1 MTLRELRESHG
12 ARVPPAWEAA
22 NPAVVRLV
30 RWLMARS
37 PRDRPTAREVL
48 SSGLLPPRVQ
58 DEQVGVGGDVCLVCV
73 FVDGNV
79 CLACVRGSC
88 RGVCWGAGCRQLLGK
103 RRSPTLH
110 ATGAPTP
117 ATPCP

>member
-1 MTLRELRESHG
+1 MERAMTLRELRESHG

-22 NPAVVRLV
+22 NPAVARLV

-58 DEQVGVGGDVCLVCV
+58 DEQVGVGVGVWCVCLCMCV
-73 FVDGNV
+73 GWVGGSV

-88 RGVCWGAGCRQLLGK
+88 
-103 RRSPTLH
+103 
-110 ATGAPTP
+110 
-117 ATPCP
+117 